1 MWHREDDWTK
11 DSSHIN
17 IPNPYVIKERLD
29 SRGDYALQT
38 GFVIAF
44 CRTFKSGKLNLPLN
58 TYIIPHKEGFRI
70 GLSLGFNT
78 KNK

>member
-44 CRTFKSGKLNLPLN
+44 GRTFKSGKLNLPLN